1 MSTGMVDSW
10 GGTITDIGPLY
21 PFVGAE
27 VLFWIIGMA
36 FWVIWHVWQ
45 YRTEKR
51 EYEDEVAK
59 YGSVDTLKKVMRGEQ
74 VT

>member
-21 PFVGAE
+21 PFVGGEA
-27 VLFWIIGMA
+27 LFWIVGMA
-36 FWVIWHVWQ
+36 FWVIWHIWQ
-45 YRTEKR
+45 YRHEKQ

-59 YGSVDTLKKVMRGEQ
+59 YGRGETLKKAMRGEQ
-74 VT
+74 IT